1 MEENAKKDF
10 AYCSGINCK
19 IKNRCTHYMAEPP
32 RDETLMWLDPAY
44 SKVINDCIFFVKKK
58 PLKETDMDW
67 VQTSHHA
74 SRSRLYRTF
83 CADYGN
89 EVVYKLVTTSTVTN
103 SKFIG
108 TTRYAFAKKFFRTF
122 EQMAE
127 YIENRKYTSR
137 TTNRKKS
144 K

>member
-1 MEENAKKDF
+1 MENNKDF
-10 AYCSGINCK
+10 AYCSGVNCK
-19 IKNRCTHYMAEPP
+19 IKNKCERYLPNP
-32 RDETLMWLDPAY
+32 SRNETYWWVSPTY
-44 SKVINDCIFFVKKK
+44 SSVIDDCVFLVKRK
-58 PLKETDMDW
+58 PLKETDVEW
-67 VQTSHHA
+67 VNTSTYN